1 MWGNLYHCNDNLEQL
16 AAQRYGPFYTCAPR
30 PWSVSSEIKPEEQQN
45 HQIEK
50 GKEMALRRPQGTG
63 CDGSILLESSHYS
76 PAEKESR
83 VPDSPKEIAYDII
96 DEIKGAIE
104 KVCPVT
110 VSCADILTL
119 TVRDVFVELGGPGWG
134 MCSSPLDGFISY
146 ANEVKFYMPGPR
158 ADYRTFVKKF
168 AVKGLTEM
176 DMVVLSDMPHS
187 QTDSIHAFGRFFEN
201 KVVCCST

>member
-1 MWGNLYHCNDNLEQL
+1 MWGNCITATTIWNNLQHRGMAHSTPVL
-16 AAQRYGPFYTCAPR
+16 PAHG
-30 PWSVSSEIKPEEQQN
+30 VSDREGNGGGVETST
-45 HQIEK
+45 
-50 GKEMALRRPQGTG
+50 RTG

-83 VPDSPKEIAYDII
+83 VPDSPMEIAYDII

-110 VSCADILTL
+110 ASCAEILTL
-119 TVRDVFVELGGPGWG
+119 TARDSIVELGGSGWE
-134 MCSSPLDGFISY
+134 MCSGPLDGFISY
-146 ANEVKFYMPGPR
+146 ANEVKFYMPGTR

-187 QTDSIHAFGRFFEN
+187 QTDSIHAFSRFFEN
-201 KVVCCST
+201 KVVCCSTI